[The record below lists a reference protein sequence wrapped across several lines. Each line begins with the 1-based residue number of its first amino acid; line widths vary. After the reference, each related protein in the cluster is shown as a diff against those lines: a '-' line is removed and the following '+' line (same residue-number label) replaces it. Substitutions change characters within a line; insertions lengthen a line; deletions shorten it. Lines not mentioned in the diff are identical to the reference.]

1 MKQRTKHL
9 ILIIALLLTAALLA
23 AGFAL
28 YTSSFN
34 TPNPPPL
41 SSNEEL
47 SLYNSIEKA
56 HPASILQNLPYPV
69 IPAELPVQAH
79 SAIVID
85 ASNGCVLYEK
95 NADALIPPA
104 SMTKLVVMYVVFEE
118 LQSGRISL
126 DDIVPLQKEAWAI
139 NAPPNSSLMFLGEGQ
154 KVSLDELLTGLAVV
168 SGNDAA
174 VAAAQYISGS
184 MEKFIERMNLCV
196 RSLGLRQTR
205 FVESSGY
212 SELNMTTPREFA
224 SFCKIYLEKFPE
236 SLEKYHSVESFTY
249 PKAHNLKDGLSYTLA
264 LESGN
269 ALEGTLPIT
278 QYATNKT
285 LGEIDGADGI
295 KTGFIYESGY
305 NLALTVNRDGTRFIS
320 VTMGGPGRGSVQ
332 GNEIR
337 LNDAK
342 IIMDWAFSTFKTLSV
357 QDTLVYHLPVFYG
370 KENALSIVESPYF
383 SRTHTITIPLI
394 AGFKDGFA
402 KLEREIELPDYIKA
416 PIHAGET
423 VGYCRYMIGDIC
435 IETTELISSR
445 SIEKAALLKTALDS
459 AAEFFH
465 KKNTNSINLLQE
477 QYRSPLIK

>member
-9 ILIIALLLTAALLA
+9 ILIIALFLTTALLLT
-23 AGFAL
+23 GFAV
-28 YTSSFN
+28 YSSSFN
-34 TPNPPPL
+34 TPNPSPL
-41 SSNEEL
+41 SLNEEL

-69 IPAELPVQAH
+69 IPAELPVQAY
-79 SAIVID
+79 SAVVID

-118 LQSGRISL
+118 IQSGRISL
-126 DDIVPLQKEAWAI
+126 NDIVPLQKEAWAK

-154 KVSLDELLTGLAVV
+154 TVSLDELLTGLAVV

-174 VAAAQYISGS
+174 VAVAQYISGS
-184 MEKFIERMNLCV
+184 MDKFIDRMNLCV
-196 RSLGLRQTR
+196 RSLGLTQTR

-224 SFCKIYLEKFPE
+224 SFCKTYLEKFPD
-236 SLEKYHSVESFTY
+236 SLERYHSIESFTY
-249 PKAHNLKDGLSYTLA
+249 PKAHNLKEGLTYTLA

-285 LGEIDGADGI
+285 LGKIDGADGI

-305 NLALTVNRDGTRFIS
+305 NLALTVKRDGTRFIS

-337 LNDAK
+337 LKDAK
-342 IIMDWAFSTFKTLSV
+342 TIMDWAFNTFKTVSL
-357 QDTLVYHLPVFYG
+357 QDTVIYQLPVFYG

-394 AGFKDGFA
+394 AGFREGMV
-402 KLEREIELPDYIKA
+402 KLEKKIELPDYIEA
-416 PIHAGET
+416 PIKAGDI
-423 VGYCRYMIGDIC
+423 VGYCRYMLGSIC

-445 SIEKAALLKTALDS
+445 SIEKASFIKTAVDS
-459 AAEFFH
+459 AAEFLY
-465 KKNTNSINLLQE
+465 KRETSSINQLQE
-477 QYRSPLIK
+477 QYRSPLTK

>member
-224 SFCKIYLEKFPE
+224 SFCKIYL
-236 SLEKYHSVESFTY
+236 
-249 PKAHNLKDGLSYTLA
+249 
-264 LESGN
+264 
-269 ALEGTLPIT
+269 
-278 QYATNKT
+278 
-285 LGEIDGADGI
+285 
-295 KTGFIYESGY
+295 
-305 NLALTVNRDGTRFIS
+305 
-320 VTMGGPGRGSVQ
+320 
-332 GNEIR
+332 
-337 LNDAK
+337 K
-342 IIMDWAFSTFKTLSV
+342 I
-357 QDTLVYHLPVFYG
+357 P
-370 KENALSIVESPYF
+370 
-383 SRTHTITIPLI
+383 
-394 AGFKDGFA
+394 
-402 KLEREIELPDYIKA
+402 
-416 PIHAGET
+416 
-423 VGYCRYMIGDIC
+423 
-435 IETTELISSR
+435 
-445 SIEKAALLKTALDS
+445 
-459 AAEFFH
+459 
-465 KKNTNSINLLQE
+465 
-477 QYRSPLIK
+477 